1 MVLSTIAAISPLFG
15 LLGTVTGMIS
25 AFTTI
30 ALEGTGDPQELAG
43 GISQALLTTAGGLT
57 IAIPCLI
64 GFNAFDSQVN
74 GKVNQ
79 IEIASAEVVN
89 ALVSSQ
95 GK

>member
-1 MVLSTIAAISPLFG
+1 
-15 LLGTVTGMIS
+15 
-25 AFTTI
+25 
-30 ALEGTGDPQELAG
+30 
-43 GISQALLTTAGGLT
+43 
-57 IAIPCLI
+57 LI